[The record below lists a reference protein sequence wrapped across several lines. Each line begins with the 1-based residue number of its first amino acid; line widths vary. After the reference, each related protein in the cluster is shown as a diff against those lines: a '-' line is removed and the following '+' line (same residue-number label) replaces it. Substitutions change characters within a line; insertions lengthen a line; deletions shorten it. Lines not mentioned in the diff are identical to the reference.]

1 MNEINLSQRREIVLT
16 ALMTVVIV
24 MLAGGMA
31 LFVLSDSSLRLPLAF
46 SRVTDQIRSH
56 YAEPVDWDKLVSS
69 STKSMFEELDRFSYF
84 IEPRQYDR
92 LDEEMSGAYVGIG
105 VSVVTHELGLQVM
118 TVREEGPAAAS
129 GVQTGDVIIQ
139 ADSAR
144 LASLDPDRGS
154 LFLRGTEGTT
164 VHLRVY
170 RPITLDT
177 LSIDVIRQRIKF
189 QHVRYAGF
197 RPDSIVYVR
206 LTDFDA
212 GATEELRHTLD
223 SLLSAP
229 GQPARGLILDMRGNP
244 GGLFSE
250 AFETANLFL
259 KHGDFIVGTSGRSY
273 WNEEEHYAEGED
285 VTGGLPMVV
294 LVDRGTASAA
304 EIVSG
309 ALQQNRRAVLVG
321 DTTYG
326 KGLVQGFT
334 RFEDGSGTR
343 LTISR
348 YFLAGNLYLNQ
359 FDSTLHDTGSGLVP
373 DIAYDFPDRRPFL
386 RALEGSMVM
395 QEFSVSNQDAIISA
409 GGDFAAG
416 GSWLQRFMEFTS
428 MRKFTYRSPELKAAE
443 ELLSLTV
450 DEKADPSVVAG
461 ARELQEIATRAM
473 SHLFFE
479 HSAHI
484 RTRLRELAFEHKY
497 GLSRAYAEVVI
508 RERSD
513 INRAAEILSGRR

>member
-1 MNEINLSQRREIVLT
+1 MNEIDLSKRREIIVTVLM
-16 ALMTVVIV
+16 AIVIV

-31 LFVLSDSSLRLPLAF
+31 LFVLSDSSLGLPVAF
-46 SRVTDQIRSH
+46 FRVTEQIRAR
-56 YAEPVDWDKLVSS
+56 YAEPVDWDKLTASS
-69 STKSMFEELDRFSYF
+69 SKSMFEELDRFSYF

-105 VSVVTHELGLQVM
+105 VSVVAHELGLQVM
-118 TVREEGPAAAS
+118 TVREAGPAAAS

-154 LFLRGTEGTT
+154 LFLRGIEGTT

-170 RPITLDT
+170 RPTIIDT
-177 LSIDVIRQRIKF
+177 LSIDVIRQRITF
-189 QHVRYAGF
+189 QHVQFAGF
-197 RPDSIVYVR
+197 RPDSILYVR

-212 GATEELRHTLD
+212 GATEQLRHALD

-229 GQPARGLILDMRGNP
+229 GQSARGLILDMRGNP

-259 KHGDFIVGTSGRSY
+259 KRGDFIVGTSGRSY
-273 WNEEEHYAEGED
+273 WNEEEHVAEGD
-285 VTGGLPMVV
+285 DITGGLTMVV

-373 DIAYDFPDRRPFL
+373 DISYDFPGRRPFL
-386 RALEGSMVM
+386 RALEGSMLM
-395 QEFSVSNQDAIISA
+395 QEFAASNQDAIISA
-409 GGDFAAG
+409 PGDFAPG
-416 GSWLQRFMEFTS
+416 GNWLERFMEFTS
-428 MRKFTYRSPELKAAE
+428 MRKFTYHSAELKAAE
-443 ELLSLTV
+443 ELFSLAV
-450 DEKADPSVVAG
+450 DEKADQSVVAG
-461 ARELQEIATRAM
+461 ARALLEIAKRAM
-473 SHLFFE
+473 AQAFYEDS
-479 HSAHI
+479 SHI

-497 GLSRAYAEVVI
+497 GLNRAYAEVVI

-513 INRAAEILSGRR
+513 INRAAEILTGRR